1 MTKAR
6 DLADIIA
13 GGFTAD
19 DIPNLDTSKITS
31 GTLNN
36 ARISLDANEIPNI
49 STDKLTSGTLPD
61 ARIAALSASKLT
73 GSIAGARIDNN
84 SLANVTALP
93 FSAGID
99 WQSAI
104 KTSSFTA
111 VASQGYFLNTTSSAI
126 TVTLPSSP
134 SLGDEIELIDYT
146 RKFATNNL
154 TIAINGKKFQ
164 SGTVNPIFDEDGK
177 NVKIVY
183 SDANEGWI
191 PVRDAVVADES
202 VITYT
207 VTYVSVAGGGGGGKG
222 KAAGGGAGGM
232 LTSSFVIGVGATL
245 TAVVG
250 AGGAASSGGS
260 VIGGNGVNS
269 SITGTGMTTVTSIGG
284 GGGGSDQNAVAAG
297 ADGGS
302 GGGGSG
308 GTAGNVG
315 GGSGTSGQ
323 GNDGGDG
330 LAGGAAG
337 GGGGGGKNAAGQNAT
352 SSKGGDGGAG
362 LATSITGSSVTLAGG
377 GGGCNENAGAGAGG
391 AGGGGAGRQGSG
403 TAGTANT
410 GGGGGASHEATAA
423 AGGSGIVILSV
434 PTSRYSNTTSGSP
447 TVSTSGGN
455 TIIKFTGN
463 GTYTT

>member
-1 MTKAR
+1 MA
-6 DLADIIA
+6 
-13 GGFTAD
+13 
-19 DIPNLDTSKITS
+19 ITI
-31 GTLNN
+31 LNN
-36 ARISLDANEIPNI
+36 RAINRSDTASSGQNWTATSATASDFQDA
-49 STDKLTSGTLPD
+49 TGGT
-61 ARIAALSASKLT
+61 
-73 GSIAGARIDNN
+73 
-84 SLANVTALP
+84 
-93 FSAGID
+93 D

-111 VASQGYFLNTTSSAI
+111 VAGQGYFVNTTSSAI

-134 SLGDEIELIDYT
+134 NLGDEIELVDYT
-146 RKFATNNL
+146 RKWQTNNV
-154 TIAINGKKFQ
+154 TININGKKFQ
-164 SGTVNPIFDEDGK
+164 SGTVNPIYTEEGK

-202 VITYT
+202 VVIYT
-207 VTYVSVAGGGGGGKG
+207 INYVSVAGGGGGGKA

-232 LTSSFVIGVGATL
+232 LASSFAIGVGATL

-284 GGGGSDQNAVAAG
+284 GGGGSDSGGIKVG

-302 GGGGSG
+302 GGGGADGNNG
-308 GTAGNVG
+308 GD
-315 GGSGTSGQ
+315 GTSGQ
-323 GNDGGDG
+323 GNDGGTG
-330 LAGGAAG
+330 VSGGAAG

-391 AGGGGAGRQGSG
+391 AGGGGAGRQGNG

-434 PTSRYSNTTSGSP
+434 PTSRYSGTTSGSP